1 MEEVS
6 IIINQLSKKYGDNQV
21 LNHFTASLE
30 EGSITIIMA
39 PSGSGKTTLLRILA
53 GIETADSGNINGML
67 NKKISMVFQ
76 EDRLCENLSSLSN
89 VRLVCDKSISKQQII
104 DSLWAAGLAGSELQ
118 PVRELS
124 GGMRRRVALV
134 RAIMVPYDILIL
146 DEPFKGLDEENKRN
160 MIHYTK
166 EKCKG
171 KTVIMVTHEESE
183 AVLMGGKILYM
194 E

>member
-53 GIETADSGNINGML
+53 GIETADSGNINGMS
-67 NKKISMVFQ
+67 NKKISIVFQ

-89 VRLVCDKSISKQQII
+89 VRLVCDKSVSKQQII
-104 DSLWAAGLAGSELQ
+104 DSLRAAGLAGSELQ

-160 MIHYTK
+160 MIYYTK